1 MSPGRAALAV
11 RVRKAVSALL
21 GTGNCSRGEV
31 ANALFMHPR
40 TMQRRLG
47 EEGTTFEAIKDDAR
61 RDLAQ
66 SYLSHPALLISQIT
80 ILLGYTEQS
89 AFGRSCRRWF
99 DLSPREM
106 RTRLLTD
113 SDDTSNA

>member
-1 MSPGRAALAV
+1 
-11 RVRKAVSALL
+11 L